1 MIPDK
6 SFFMLFGIK
15 DEVETE
21 LVSNKITIKISEEEK
36 LLGITF
42 DNELDFSKHLTTYLT
57 HLIKLNTLD

>member
-21 LVSNKITIKISEEEK
+21 LVSNKITIKISKEEK

-42 DNELDFSKHLTTYLT
+42 DNELYFSKHLTTYLT